1 MVALRALTIRS
12 VWGVAVACDCS
23 QSRHIEQ
30 RNRHIQTHQSPH
42 CVYCPHRR
50 RPQNGAD
57 ARHGF
62 PLMKPSPAPLPP
74 LRSWLGIE
82 RNQTSHGEKW
92 ISALG
97 ALLGIIV
104 VYQLTHW
111 SFPHGF
117 DGHAGSALLL
127 ASMGATAVLVFA
139 VPHGAL
145 SQPWAVMAGHLASAF
160 IGVSCQ
166 KLFPDQAWTG
176 AVAVGL
182 AVGAMHYLRCIH
194 PPGGATALAAVIGG
208 SEVHALGYHYL
219 LTPVAINVGAILLAA
234 VLFNA
239 CFAWRRYPVH
249 LQRRR
254 PVSAPVTSAQ
264 RNFDLTQEDFH
275 AAIGQL
281 NSFVDITDE
290 NLTELLELAKQHAE
304 RDAVHPALIEA
315 GRYYSNGRLGRAWS
329 VRRVSV
335 TPALDGPAPQRLVY
349 AVVAGDGIGNIGH
362 ATADELR
369 HWARF
374 EVELQQE
381 GRWAKLQP
389 G

>member
-1 MVALRALTIRS
+1 
-12 VWGVAVACDCS
+12 
-23 QSRHIEQ
+23 
-30 RNRHIQTHQSPH
+30 
-42 CVYCPHRR
+42 
-50 RPQNGAD
+50 
-57 ARHGF
+57 
-62 PLMKPSPAPLPP
+62 MKSAAPLVLT
-74 LRSWLGIE
+74 LRNWLSIE
-82 RNQTSHGEKW
+82 RNQTNHGEKW

-97 ALLGIIV
+97 ALIGITV

-111 SFPHGF
+111 CFPHGF
-117 DGHAGSALLL
+117 AGAAGGAILL
-127 ASMGATAVLVFA
+127 ASMGASAVLVFA

-145 SQPWAVMAGHLASAF
+145 SQPWSVIAGHLVSAF
-160 IGVSCQ
+160 IGVTCQ
-166 KLFPDQAWTG
+166 KLAPDQVWTG
-176 AVAVGL
+176 ALAVGL

-208 SEVHALGYHYL
+208 SDVHALGYQYL
-219 LTPVAINVGAILLAA
+219 LTPVAINVAAILTAA

-249 LQRRR
+249 LHRRR
-254 PVSAPVTSAQ
+254 QQQPASVASAQ
-264 RNFDLTQEDFH
+264 RSVDLTQEDFH
-275 AAIGQL
+275 AAISQL
-281 NSFVDITDE
+281 NSFVDITED

-304 RDAVHPALIEA
+304 RDALHPALIEA

-335 TPALDGPAPQRLVY
+335 TPELEGPTPQRLVY

-374 EVELQQE
+374 EVMLQQG

-389 G
+389 S

>member
-1 MVALRALTIRS
+1 
-12 VWGVAVACDCS
+12 
-23 QSRHIEQ
+23 
-30 RNRHIQTHQSPH
+30 
-42 CVYCPHRR
+42 
-50 RPQNGAD
+50 
-57 ARHGF
+57 
-62 PLMKPSPAPLPP
+62 MKPSPAPLPP

-104 VYQLTHW
+104 VYQLTCW

-145 SQPWAVMAGHLASAF
+145 SQPWAVLAGHLASAF

-176 AVAVGL
+176 ALAVGL

-239 CFAWRRYPVH
+239 CFAWRRYPAH

-254 PVSAPVTSAQ
+254 QVSPPVTSAQ

-304 RDAVHPALIEA
+304 RVALHPALIQA
-315 GRYYSNGRLGRAWS
+315 GRCYSNGRLGRAWS
-329 VRRVSV
+329 VRQVI
-335 TPALDGPAPQRLVY
+335 ALPVDARNKATTLSYV
-349 AVVAGDGIGNIGH
+349 VVAGDGCGH
-362 ATADELR
+362 GYEATPAEFQ

-374 EVELQQE
+374 EVEE
-381 GRWAKLQP
+381 RDGGRWVKTGTDEQLLPAADT
-389 G
+389 GMTASSA